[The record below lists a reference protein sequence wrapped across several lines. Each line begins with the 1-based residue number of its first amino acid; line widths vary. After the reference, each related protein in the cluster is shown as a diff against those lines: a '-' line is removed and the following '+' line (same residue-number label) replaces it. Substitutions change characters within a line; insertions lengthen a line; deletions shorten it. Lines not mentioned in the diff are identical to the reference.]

1 MLDTYY
7 FLFLYLGEM
16 RKKGK
21 ILKSMSFKNRDEMV
35 KGLESIKVKC
45 GMDALVEKLHKSRMG
60 LIEDEAEYLEMK
72 AELHYGI

>member
-35 KGLESIKVKC
+35 KGLKSIKVKC
-45 GMDALVEKLHKSRMG
+45 GMDALVDKLW
-60 LIEDEAEYLEMK
+60 EDEAKYWEMK
-72 AELHYGI
+72 AEIHYGI